1 MSRVKELPDDFDES
15 LDLNK
20 GPDPEASIEDLYYEQ
35 FEKDGV
41 KKPKD
46 PAKSFEETMAE
57 FSRTPLFMD
66 NLDAAGDAGM
76 RSSLDYDNTSLNEM
90 CRRAKRCT

>member
-1 MSRVKELPDDFDES
+1 MSRVTELPDDFDSS

-20 GPDPEASIEDLYYEQ
+20 VPEASIEELYYQQ

-41 KKPKD
+41 KKQKD

-57 FSRTPLFMD
+57 FSKTPLFMN

-76 RSSLDYDNTSLNEM
+76 RFF
-90 CRRAKRCT
+90 

>member
-1 MSRVKELPDDFDES
+1 MSRITELPDDFDSS

-20 GPDPEASIEDLYYEQ
+20 GPSPEASIEELYYQQ

-41 KKPKD
+41 QKRKD
-46 PAKSFEETMAE
+46 PAKSFEQTMAE
-57 FSRTPLFMD
+57 FSKTPLFMN

-76 RSSLDYDNTSLNEM
+76 RSV
-90 CRRAKRCT
+90 

>member
-1 MSRVKELPDDFDES
+1 MSRITELPDDFDSS
-15 LDLNK
+15 LDLSK
-20 GPDPEASIEDLYYEQ
+20 GPEASIEELYYQQ

-57 FSRTPLFMD
+57 FSKTPLFMN

-76 RSSLDYDNTSLNEM
+76 RFF
-90 CRRAKRCT
+90 

>member
-1 MSRVKELPDDFDES
+1 MSRITELPDDFDSS

-20 GPDPEASIEDLYYEQ
+20 GPGASIEELYYQQ

-57 FSRTPLFMD
+57 FSKTPLFMN

-76 RSSLDYDNTSLNEM
+76 RFF
-90 CRRAKRCT
+90 